1 MSNVSPSQNQD
12 TWLARIE
19 QQRQSGLSMK
29 EWCREHDIPVSTFY
43 YWNEKLSP
51 KTLQKSSFT
60 ELAKKKSETVSLQ
73 TRGLSVRIDSNCAPE
88 VRKQLFLL
96 FAEVSC

>member
-29 EWCREHDIPVSTFY
+29 EWCRENNIPVSTFY
-43 YWNEKLSP
+43 YWNEKLFP
-51 KTLQKSSFT
+51 RVLQKSNFT
-60 ELAKKKSETVSLQ
+60 ELAKKKPETVSLQ
-73 TRGLSVRIDSNCAPE
+73 ARGLSVRIDSNCAPE
-88 VRKQLFLL
+88 IRRQLFLL
-96 FAEVSC
+96 FGEMPC